1 MSYLFGDSTPSTLA
15 IDYIQFLRD
24 AFDCCIDVLRADER
38 IAQGKVHLESL
49 EKAAAADLEQV
60 QKVAALVPSAFDG
73 ASLGAAESPAARC
86 AAAILRSAAALAA
99 ATVSDVKGSVELA
112 ASKGGSDAAEER
124 RACAAALERLLI
136 KHDLPGMKSD
146 LQVVLVGA
154 GHYVGRAQISTDFGV
169 SGTLELEIPRDH
181 LFERVVRLDR
191 LAEKLDV
198 QAPELGGWLHKE
210 VKLRPQHLEKHHVVG
225 LSVGAAGDTIRLRA
239 GADGSGAGFDVIFG
253 PAPGGV
259 RLLRV
264 DDQNKR
270 DGEPFVVESNT
281 DVAKLQ
287 MMREKLVAAATVLVR
302 HRRGLVDVK
311 IDGEPL
317 ATHPTPSLLAE
328 RLVAAMAPT
337 VQEIA
342 SRSQSPGELV
352 LRRLIG
358 EARREEI
365 FLAKQELLSKLEGL
379 SASNR
384 AVFDPLWVVPPP
396 GALPL
401 APPKTT
407 TTPADTT
414 ASESSSGASIARSP
428 FVTVASAVASSAPP
442 AVPETLDPFPS
453 GGIIELADSAA
464 VTVIGL
470 PPSPATS
477 PPVPSGSSE
486 RTNPST
492 SDVVEISLIEEAPTT
507 P

>member
-1 MSYLFGDSTPSTLA
+1 MTYLFGDSTPSTLE

-38 IAQGKVHLESL
+38 IAEGKVQLESL

-60 QKVAALVPSAFDG
+60 QQVAALVPRAFNG
-73 ASLGAAESPAARC
+73 APVGALESPAARC

-112 ASKGGSDAAEER
+112 ASKGAADAAEER

-136 KHDLPGMKSD
+136 KHDLPGMKSE
-146 LQVVLVGA
+146 LQVVFVGA
-154 GHYVGRAQISTDFGV
+154 GHYVGRAHVSTGFGV

-181 LFERVVRLDR
+181 LFERILRLDR

-239 GADGSGAGFDVIFG
+239 GADGSGAGFDVVFG
-253 PAPGGV
+253 PAPGSV

-270 DGEPFVVESNT
+270 DGEPFVVESST

-287 MMREKLVAAATVLVR
+287 MMREKVVAAAMVLAR
-302 HRRGLVDVK
+302 HRRALVDVK

-317 ATHPTPSLLAE
+317 ANHPTPSLLAE

-365 FLAKQELLSKLEGL
+365 FLAKQELVSKLEGL
-379 SASNR
+379 SAPNR

-407 TTPADTT
+407 TASAASSPDPEPPST
-414 ASESSSGASIARSP
+414 ASNAGPSLVA
-428 FVTVASAVASSAPP
+428 VASAAPP
-442 AVPETLDPFPS
+442 SPDSIPQTLDPFPS

-477 PPVPSGSSE
+477 PPGPSASSE
-486 RTNPST
+486 QTNPST

>member
-1 MSYLFGDSTPSTLA
+1 MSYLFGDSTPSTLE

-24 AFDCCIDVLRADER
+24 AFDCCLDILRADER
-38 IAQGKVHLESL
+38 IAQGKVQLEAL
-49 EKAAAADLEQV
+49 EKAAAVNLEHV
-60 QKVAALVPSAFDG
+60 QKVAALVPKAFDG
-73 ASLGAAESPAARC
+73 APLGEPESPAARC
-86 AAAILRSAAALAA
+86 ASAILRSAAALAA
-99 ATVSDVKGSVELA
+99 ATVADVKGSVEVA
-112 ASKGGSDAAEER
+112 ASKGAADAAEER
-124 RACAAALERLLI
+124 RACAEALERLLI
-136 KHDLPGMKSD
+136 KHDLPGMKSE
-146 LQVVLVGA
+146 LQVVFVGA
-154 GHYVGRAQISTDFGV
+154 GHYVGRAQISTGFGV
-169 SGTLELEIPRDH
+169 SGTLELEVPRDH

-191 LAEKLDV
+191 LAERLDV

-210 VKLRPQHLEKHHVVG
+210 IKLRPQHLERHHVLG
-225 LSVGAAGDTIRLRA
+225 LSIGAAGDTIRLRT
-239 GADGSGAGFDVIFG
+239 GADGSGSGFDVIFG
-253 PAPGGV
+253 ATAGGV

-264 DDQNKR
+264 DEQNKR
-270 DGEPFVVESNT
+270 DDEPFIVESNT

-287 MMREKLVAAATVLVR
+287 MMREKLVAAANVLTR
-302 HRRGLVDVK
+302 HRRGLADVK

-317 ATHPTPSLLAE
+317 ANHPTPSLLAE

-365 FLAKQELLSKLEGL
+365 FLPKQELVSKLDGL
-379 SASNR
+379 SAPNR
-384 AVFDPLWVVPPP
+384 TLFDPLWVVPPP

-401 APPKTT
+401 APP
-407 TTPADTT
+407 PAP
-414 ASESSSGASIARSP
+414 AAVPSSPSPPALPSPSWSTGAA
-428 FVTVASAVASSAPP
+428 ASAPP
-442 AVPETLDPFPS
+442 AVPFPLADGLDPFPS

-477 PPVPSGSSE
+477 PPSPSASSE